1 MARLHQFLPIKG
13 DIPPTIPSRH
23 RYFFPVQKSIQLL
36 RSLSQRLHYTGR
48 RTRYL
53 FSRNLVLLHLCCS
66 IRDTLCDDLLIHYHP
81 SELFLLRPL
90 HRGFPTLYQVRSVFR
105 ILIQENHLQRWTR
118 DIQVRSSNWRS
129 WVRVH
134 MLRYVWDTSMRSCF
148 SILPVLRSWR
158 RFP

>member
-1 MARLHQFLPIKG
+1 V
-13 DIPPTIPSRH
+13 TSH
-23 RYFFPVQKSIQLL
+23 RRSLLAIYTSFRCRKASNYL

-53 FSRNLVLLHLCCS
+53 FSRNFVLLHLCCL

-81 SELFLLRPL
+81 SEPFLLRPL

-105 ILIQENHLQRWTR
+105 ILIQKHRLQRWTR
-118 DIQVRSSNWRS
+118 DIRVRSSSWRS

-148 SILPVLRSWR
+148 SILLVLKSWR